1 MATAEEHRMDAA
13 GDRNRKMEASCE
25 GQAGQDSW
33 SPPKKNNLLYLVDE
47 NPPWYLT
54 IFFGFQHFLT
64 MIGGTIATPLIVC
77 RFLCM
82 EESDLGRGHLVSTI
96 MFVSGIITI
105 LQTTLGVRLPIIQGG
120 NFAYLVPTITLLTT
134 TFPPCDT
141 IPLANMTAEE
151 KQEVWQ
157 VRLRELQGA
166 ITVSAIF
173 QVLVGFTGVVG
184 MLLTWITPLAIVPTI
199 TLLGLSLYELG
210 AKQASV
216 HWGIAALTMVLMIL
230 FSQYLRDLQ
239 FPIPLCK
246 AGGGFQVSRLPLFTF
261 LPLLITICISWSL
274 CAILTA
280 YDAIPEGST
289 ARTDFAGSLIQ
300 DAPWFRVPYPGQW
313 GMPTVSVAGVVGVMA
328 GVISSIVESIGDYF
342 ACARVAN
349 VPPPPTHALNR
360 GVGVEGIGCVL
371 AGIFGTSS
379 GTASYSGNIALVGIT
394 KVGSRS
400 VVLCSGLMMLLF
412 GVFGKF
418 GAVFATLPEPV
429 LGGVLIFVFSVVT
442 AIGLS
447 TLQYVD
453 LASSRN
459 LLILGFSIFMG
470 MALPNWLQKHPDAIQ
485 TGSIMLDQS
494 LTVLLQTSMFVGGF
508 IGFFLDN
515 TVPGTDEERGLVSWH
530 ENLRQADSSAISGTT
545 SIYDLPYITASL
557 RSLKWARYVPFFPT
571 FKGFRKRASAKNAE
585 RGNIPL

>member
-1 MATAEEHRMDAA
+1 
-13 GDRNRKMEASCE
+13 
-25 GQAGQDSW
+25 
-33 SPPKKNNLLYLVDE
+33 
-47 NPPWYLT
+47 
-54 IFFGFQHFLT
+54 
-64 MIGGTIATPLIVC
+64 
-77 RFLCM
+77 
-82 EESDLGRGHLVSTI
+82 
-96 MFVSGIITI
+96 
-105 LQTTLGVRLPIIQGG
+105 
-120 NFAYLVPTITLLTT
+120 
-134 TFPPCDT
+134 
-141 IPLANMTAEE
+141 
-151 KQEVWQ
+151 
-157 VRLRELQGA
+157 
-166 ITVSAIF
+166 
-173 QVLVGFTGVVG
+173 

-210 AKQASV
+210 AKQA
-216 HWGIAALTMVLMIL
+216 TMVLMIL

-313 GMPTVSVAGVVGVMA
+313 GMPTVSVAGVVGSWQ
-328 GVISSIVESIGDYF
+328 GSSRRSWRAIGDYF

-470 MALPNWLQKHPDAIQ
+470 MALPN
-485 TGSIMLDQS
+485 S
-494 LTVLLQTSMFVGGF
+494 LW
-508 IGFFLDN
+508 
-515 TVPGTDEERGLVSWH
+515 P
-530 ENLRQADSSAISGTT
+530 
-545 SIYDLPYITASL
+545 
-557 RSLKWARYVPFFPT
+557 
-571 FKGFRKRASAKNAE
+571 
-585 RGNIPL
+585 